1 MKTLNKISEFLRS
14 SGMQS
19 TRMIIGV
26 SIWIAIFS
34 NYYLWLKISKLGEE
48 SNISL
53 IISFVFILIGVNIFS
68 ISVLGWGWLLRP
80 IASIFVVGAASGAYF
95 MQAYG
100 IVIDSNMITNVLQTD
115 FNEASDLINLQMIF
129 VILLLSLPPLWFIW
143 RRNFS
148 K

>member
-53 IISFVFILIGVNIFS
+53 IISFVFILIGVNIFRF
-68 ISVLGWGWLLRP
+68 LFWDGGG
-80 IASIFVVGAASGAYF
+80 F
-95 MQAYG
+95 
-100 IVIDSNMITNVLQTD
+100 
-115 FNEASDLINLQMIF
+115 
-129 VILLLSLPPLWFIW
+129 
-143 RRNFS
+143 
-148 K
+148 